1 MTTPAWLPDK
11 KYYEYSYH
19 KFFNPDVEWKN
30 WTAWDQW
37 TYPDRDLMRFGHII
51 GKQIQHIKNKR
62 VLDVACHLGYT
73 SLFCLHNDAR
83 YVTGTNVRDFE
94 LSIAREVTGLAGYS
108 NCNFV
113 NSDLYNLAEFAS
125 QCDDHDTVFLCG
137 ILYHVNNHYE
147 ILQTVAKSR
156 AQTLILESD
165 LSNAIDL
172 GLNAIVHWKSE
183 PTADSTSGYEKN
195 KNSTFVGV
203 PNQRWFEYAL
213 QSLGFSI
220 AYNHIIE
227 FSKPNGIWTRR
238 CIMVAQK

>member
-1 MTTPAWLPDK
+1 M
-11 KYYEYSYH
+11 
-19 KFFNPDVEWKN
+19 
-30 WTAWDQW
+30 
-37 TYPDRDLMRFGHII
+37 
-51 GKQIQHIKNKR
+51 
-62 VLDVACHLGYT
+62 
-73 SLFCLHNDAR
+73 
-83 YVTGTNVRDFE
+83 
-94 LSIAREVTGLAGYS
+94 
-108 NCNFV
+108 
-113 NSDLYNLAEFAS
+113 
-125 QCDDHDTVFLCG
+125 
-137 ILYHVNNHYE
+137 NNHYE